1 MRNTFFLALGFLAL
15 AFTASAQNDP
25 YTSINQKLANQAQEP
40 SLLWPMDLEGI
51 PVKDEALKL
60 KYTFP
65 FLTEGSELAFNFSQ
79 FEKLE
84 SSVYDLSKLNAKD
97 LVVGFMAGIPSGFKE
112 DFSKV
117 GSDDFCL
124 MYSMTEIN
132 QPKEVYLLVGN
143 RKQAE
148 LLHFT
153 YSPDAG
159 KNHQNLKVELNNVLN

>member
-1 MRNTFFLALGFLAL
+1 MKKSIFLLVGIMAL
-15 AFTASAQNDP
+15 AFSAMAQQDP
-25 YTSINQKLANQAQEP
+25 YSSINEKLANQAQKP
-40 SLLWPMDLEGI
+40 SQLWPMDLEGI
-51 PVKDEALKL
+51 PVKDEAMKL

-65 FLTEGSELAFNFSQ
+65 FLSEGSELAFNFSQ

-97 LVVGFMAGIPSGFKE
+97 LVQGFTAGIPSGFKE

-117 GSDDFCL
+117 GSEDFCL
-124 MYSMTEIN
+124 MYSKTEIN

-153 YSPDAG
+153 YSPESM

>member
-40 SLLWPMDLEGI
+40 SQLWPMDLEGI

-65 FLTEGSELAFNFSQ
+65 FLSEDSELAFNFSQ
-79 FEKLE
+79 FKKLE
-84 SSVYDLSKLNAKD
+84 SSVYDLSKLNAKE
-97 LVVGFMAGIPSGFKE
+97 LIEGFNAGIPSDFKE
-112 DFSKV
+112 DFSKI
-117 GSDDFCL
+117 GSEDFCL
-124 MYSMTEIN
+124 MYSKAEKN
-132 QPKEVYLLVGN
+132 QPKEVYLMVGN
-143 RKQAE
+143 RNQAE

-153 YSPDAG
+153 YSQDAG
-159 KNHQNLKVELNNVLN
+159 TNHQNLKIELNNVLN